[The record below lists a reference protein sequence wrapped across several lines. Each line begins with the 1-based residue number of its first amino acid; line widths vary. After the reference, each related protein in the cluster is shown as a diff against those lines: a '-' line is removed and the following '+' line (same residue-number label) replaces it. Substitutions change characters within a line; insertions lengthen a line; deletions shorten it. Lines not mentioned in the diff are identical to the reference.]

1 MKKIA
6 VALLTFFILLIPF
19 IPVAAQTAENPAIKL
34 SLSRDWGYGGFGELQ
49 GLMTLSATSTQPL
62 TRVTFFI
69 NGSVMA
75 EDTEPPFAFQFTTD
89 HYPPGDTRLWAE
101 GFNAAGERLNSNEIN
116 VRFLSAEEANG
127 KAREIIIPVLVL
139 AGGAILLSALIPL
152 LMGRGNPGVA
162 LPPGAARNYGLLG
175 GAVCPKCARPFGLHW
190 WAFNISFF
198 GKIDRC
204 PHCGKWSLVRR
215 APPEVLRAA
224 EQAEIESAQATTPE
238 LISPEERLRR
248 EIEQSRFQE

>member
-1 MKKIA
+1 MKKRFLIF
-6 VALLTFFILLIPF
+6 LLLLIPI
-19 IPVAAQTAENPAIKL
+19 IPAAAQTAEAPAIEL
-34 SLSRDWGYGGFGELQ
+34 SLSRNWGYGGFGELQ
-49 GLMTLSATSTQPL
+49 GLMTLSAKSAQPL

-69 NGSVMA
+69 NGQVMTD
-75 EDTEPPFAFQFTTD
+75 DTEPPFAFQFSTD
-89 HYPPGDTRLWAE
+89 DYPPGDTRLWAE
-101 GFNAAGERLNSNEIN
+101 GFNAAGERLTSNEIN

-127 KAREIIIPVLVL
+127 KTREIIIPILVL

-152 LMGRGNPGVA
+152 LMGRGKPGVA
-162 LPPGAARNYGLLG
+162 LPPGATRNYGLMG

-204 PHCGKWSLVRR
+204 PHCGKWSAVRR

-224 EQAEIESAQATTPE
+224 EQAEIETAQAATPE
-238 LISPEERLRR
+238 LISQEERLRR